1 MPAVLGA
8 LWLAVTC
15 VLPLCGHA
23 AEREVFFQSRD
34 GSRLAAT
41 LSMPDGAT
49 GPVPAVFFVHDTGAL
64 DRDETIGPNHIFR
77 DIAQPLVGAG
87 FAVLRYD
94 KRAVGGSITLTLN
107 SAVVRQ
113 NFIDD
118 AAAAMS
124 FLQHQPGIDPG
135 NIFALGHSEG
145 AELVSA
151 LSLTGLPLR
160 GVILL
165 APPSMTYGLYITKQL
180 KAHPDAVTMV
190 EKLRNSA
197 WFKSVEN
204 VDPVLEYAKL
214 QLPVLLLQGTADMQN
229 PVSNLPR
236 VQLAVRERNKDV
248 TIETLDGDNHFF
260 MHLPSG
266 IPSTGAEYMQPREVD
281 PRVAE
286 AIGKWLRAHAR

>member
-1 MPAVLGA
+1 MRKAFAALAVGA
-8 LWLAVTC
+8 LCA
-15 VLPLCGHA
+15 LPFCA
-23 AEREVFFQSRD
+23 QASDREVYFQSRD

-41 LSMPDGAT
+41 LSMPQGST

-77 DIAQPLVGAG
+77 DIAQPLVAAG

-107 SAVVRQ
+107 AAVVRQ

-118 AAAAMS
+118 AAAAMG
-124 FLQHQPGIDPG
+124 FLAHQPGVDPA
-135 NIFALGHSEG
+135 NIFTLGHGEG

-151 LSLTGLPLR
+151 LALTGVPLR

-180 KAHPDAVTMV
+180 KAHPDAAAMV
-190 EKLRNSA
+190 EKMRKSQ

-214 QLPVLLLQGTADMQN
+214 QLPVLLLQAGADGQN

-236 VQLAVRERNKDV
+236 VELAAREHNKDV

-260 MHLPSG
+260 MHLPPG
-266 IPSTGAEYMQPREVD
+266 IPSTGTEYTQAREVD
-281 PRVAE
+281 PRVSQS
-286 AIGKWLRAHAR
+286 IVKWLRALVH